1 MEFSTRFGR
10 KYNIKKMRLIQVTA
24 SRGWRGHEQKVVYLY
39 EAFRDLGY
47 VEDQWIVCIK
57 DGDLYNVAKSKGL
70 QVIGLEFKS
79 EYDFKFAKSLKEI
92 ADQKNADLIFIH
104 NSDAH
109 TISVLSSLFYGLK
122 TPLVLCRTL
131 IKRVDTNLLR
141 KWKYNYKGIRKI
153 ICVSQPVV
161 ETLKYAVN
169 DHSRMVVVGSV
180 TDINKFQKREKTTIL
195 RDQFNIPPDHKI
207 IGNIA
212 AFTGFK
218 DHKTWINTVEELYKR
233 KVKAKYILIGE
244 GPLQQ
249 EIQQMVESKGLANEV
264 IFAGFRND
272 IPEVLP
278 EFDMFL
284 FTSNN
289 EPTGGVLLE
298 SYACRVPI
306 VAANAGGIPEVVVDG
321 ETGLLAE
328 VGNPVDF
335 ADKVQLLLSD
345 AELQEKFRHNGY
357 TFLENNFTKEV
368 IAKKMIDE
376 LNEVLDKEKTR
387 R

>member
-1 MEFSTRFGR
+1 
-10 KYNIKKMRLIQVTA
+10 MRLIQVTA
-24 SRGWRGHEQKVVYLY
+24 SRGWRGHEQKIVYLY

-57 DGDLYNVAKSKGL
+57 DGDLYNIAKGKGL

-79 EYDFKFAKSLKEI
+79 EYDFKFAKSLRKI
-92 ADQKNADLIFIH
+92 ADEKNADLIFIH

-122 TPLVLCRTL
+122 QPLVLCRTL
-131 IKRVDTNLLR
+131 IKRVDTNFFR

-161 ETLKYAVN
+161 ETLKYAVK

-180 TDINKFQKREKTTIL
+180 TDINKFQKKEKTTIL
-195 RDQFNIPPDHKI
+195 RDEYNIAADYKI

-218 DHKTWINTVEELYKR
+218 DHRTWINTVEQLHKR
-233 KVKAKYILIGE
+233 GVKAKYILIGE
-244 GPLQQ
+244 GPLMP
-249 EIQQMVESKGLANEV
+249 EIQQMVTDKGLSDEV

-278 EFDMFL
+278 EFDLFL

-335 ADKVQLLLSD
+335 ADKVEQLLGNP
-345 AELQEKFRHNGY
+345 ELQNRFKENGY
-357 TFLENNFTKEV
+357 EFLKNNFTKEV

-376 LNEVLDKEKTR
+376 LNDVLQKEKSR
-387 R
+387 S